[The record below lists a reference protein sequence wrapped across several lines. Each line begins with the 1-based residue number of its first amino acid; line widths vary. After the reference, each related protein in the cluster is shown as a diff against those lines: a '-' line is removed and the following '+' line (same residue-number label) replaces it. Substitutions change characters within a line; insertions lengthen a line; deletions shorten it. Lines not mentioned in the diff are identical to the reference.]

1 MKRGEERM
9 SLEKEG
15 MRIDLMLRITLVMEG
30 GRIEDGIL
38 REDRMAE

>member
-1 MKRGEERM
+1 M

-15 MRIDLMLRITLVMEG
+15 MSIDLVLRITLVMEG
-30 GRIEDGIL
+30 GRVEDGTL